1 MAYSWDN
8 RVAFVVRF
16 LYDIDNNG
24 YLDAHDFHCLALRTC
39 VLEGKGD
46 CSAQR
51 LQKYQHIMLSL
62 WEEIAQLAD
71 FDKVP
76 DYVGYQHITHYAMS
90 ATLRYKHVLNGKFL
104 QDGTITVDEFK
115 QAVKNSCVGRR
126 YEDFPQAMKAFIETN
141 FRMIDINMDGVIG
154 IEEYRYDCV
163 QRMVLEDIKVIDDA
177 FNSLLNDDDRRKGG
191 LTLSRY
197 QELFAQF
204 LGDAGDDC
212 QAKHLFG
219 PLEL

>member
-8 RVAFVVRF
+8 RVAFVVKY

-46 CSAQR
+46 CSSAR
-51 LQKYQHIMLSL
+51 LQKYQHVMLNL

-76 DYVGYQHITHYAMS
+76 DY
-90 ATLRYKHVLNGKFL
+90 
-104 QDGTITVDEFK
+104 DGIVTVDEFK
-115 QAVKNSCVGRR
+115 QAVMNSCVGRR
-126 YEDFPQAMKAFIETN
+126 YEDFPQSMRAFIETN
-141 FRMIDINMDGVIG
+141 FRMIDINCDGVLAL
-154 IEEYRYDCV
+154 EEYRYDCV
-163 QRMVLEDIKVIDDA
+163 QRMVVEDIKVVDEA
-177 FNSLLNDDDRRKGG
+177 YSTLLNDDDRRRGG

-204 LGDAGDDC
+204 LGDVSDDC
-212 QAKHLFG
+212 EAKHLFG
-219 PLEL
+219 PLEF

>member
-1 MAYSWDN
+1 MIPSNTSTY
-8 RVAFVVRF
+8 FV
-16 LYDIDNNG
+16 I
-24 YLDAHDFHCLALRTC
+24 
-39 VLEGKGD
+39 GD
-46 CSAQR
+46 DK
-51 LQKYQHIMLSL
+51 QK
-62 WEEIAQLAD
+62 E
-71 FDKVP
+71 
-76 DYVGYQHITHYAMS
+76 
-90 ATLRYKHVLNGKFL
+90 N
-104 QDGTITVDEFK
+104 DGTITVDEFK

-204 LGDAGDDC
+204 LGHEGDDC
-212 QAKHLFG
+212 QANHLFG
-219 PLEL
+219 PLEI

>member
-8 RVAFVVRF
+8 RVAFVVRY

-46 CSAQR
+46 CSAAR

-76 DYVGYQHITHYAMS
+76 DY
-90 ATLRYKHVLNGKFL
+90 
-104 QDGTITVDEFK
+104 DGVVTIDEFK
-115 QAVKNSCVGRR
+115 NAIQHSCIGRK
-126 YEDFPQAMKAFIETN
+126 YDDFPQALKAFIETN
-141 FRMIDINMDGVIG
+141 FRMIDINDDGVMG
-154 IEEYRYDCV
+154 VEEFRYDCV

-177 FNSLLNDDDRRKGG
+177 YNSLLNDDDRRKGG

-204 LGDAGDDC
+204 LSDQSEAC
-212 QAKHLFG
+212 PAKMLFG

>member
-1 MAYSWDN
+1 MAYNWDS
-8 RVAFVVRF
+8 RVAFVVRY

-46 CSAQR
+46 CSSSR

-76 DYVGYQHITHYAMS
+76 DY
-90 ATLRYKHVLNGKFL
+90 
-104 QDGTITVDEFK
+104 DGIVTVDEFK
-115 QAVKNSCVGRR
+115 KAVQNSCIGKR
-126 YEDFPQAMKAFIETN
+126 YDDFPQAMKAFIETN
-141 FRMIDINMDGVIG
+141 FRMIDINCDGIIG

-163 QRMVLEDIKVIDDA
+163 QRMVVDDIKVIDEA

-191 LTLSRY
+191 ISLSRY
-197 QELFAQF
+197 QELFAQY
-204 LGDAGDDC
+204 LGDQSDNC
-212 QAKHLFG
+212 QSSLLFG

>member
-8 RVAFVVRF
+8 RVAFVVRY

-24 YLDAHDFHCLALRTC
+24 YLDSHDFQCLALRSC

-46 CSAQR
+46 CSAAR

-62 WEEIAQLAD
+62 WEEITQLAD
-71 FDKVP
+71 FDK
-76 DYVGYQHITHYAMS
+76 
-90 ATLRYKHVLNGKFL
+90 
-104 QDGTITVDEFK
+104 DGMITVEEFK
-115 QAVKNSCVGRR
+115 QAVKNSCVGRK
-126 YEDFPQAMKAFIETN
+126 YEEFPQAMKAFIESN
-141 FRMIDINMDGVIG
+141 FRMIDINSDGVIG
-154 IEEYRYDCV
+154 VEEYRYDCV

-177 FNSLLNDDDRRKGG
+177 FDTLLNDDDRRKGG

-204 LGDAGDDC
+204 LGDNSDNSP
-212 QAKHLFG
+212 AKHLFG